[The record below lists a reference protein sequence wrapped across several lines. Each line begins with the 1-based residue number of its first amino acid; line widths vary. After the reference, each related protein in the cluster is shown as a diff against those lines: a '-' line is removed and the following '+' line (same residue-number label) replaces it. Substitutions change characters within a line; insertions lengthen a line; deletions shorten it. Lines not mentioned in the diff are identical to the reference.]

1 MRPGLAGRLLL
12 ALVVAGAV
20 GCSARS
26 GYEGLRAGA
35 INDCATQPPS
45 MYEECIERTQ
55 MDYDE
60 YQRRV
65 REAEGGDA
73 D

>member
-1 MRPGLAGRLLL
+1 MIARRTGRLLVAVTVL
-12 ALVVAGAV
+12 AGC

-35 INDCATQPPS
+35 VNDCATQPPS
-45 MYEECIERTQ
+45 MYGECIERTR

-65 REAEGGDA
+65 REAEEAA